1 MAHSPPQDDSRRE
14 PLESDSGSIERKS
27 VGLRRI
33 RKRYQL
39 LNAAA
44 PEHGDSD
51 GEHDQDNCEVPV
63 HRESLA
69 HSVLFSADVDGCVEA
84 AHRPIFL
91 DAVTRRETLER
102 QR

>member
-1 MAHSPPQDDSRRE
+1 
-14 PLESDSGSIERKS
+14 
-27 VGLRRI
+27 
-33 RKRYQL
+33 
-39 LNAAA
+39 
-44 PEHGDSD
+44 
-51 GEHDQDNCEVPV
+51 V